1 MDFRNFISSLII
13 VIPLTGHAESLKD
26 ISDKWNK
33 DLPEKFDSITKL
45 QKTTTENNNFIHHF
59 IVDANQFEFD
69 TALPKVKQ
77 QIMSSICSKPREK
90 HLLNVQKANLVYRY
104 ESIRGLSL
112 GEFMVRPEHC
122 SRN

>member
-13 VIPLTGHAESLKD
+13 FFPLLAHAETLKD

-33 DLPEKFDSITKL
+33 DLPQKFDHITKL
-45 QKTTTENNNFIHHF
+45 QKTTVENNNFIFHF
-59 IVDANQFEFD
+59 IVDAKQFEFD

-77 QIMSSICSKPREK
+77 QITGPICSKPREK
-90 HLLNVQKANLVYRY
+90 HLLQVQRAHLVYRY
-104 ESIRGLSL
+104 ESVRGLSL

-122 SRN
+122 PRN

>member
-1 MDFRNFISSLII
+1 MDFRNFISFLII
-13 VIPLTGHAESLKD
+13 FLPLFASAESLKD

-45 QKTTTENNNFIHHF
+45 QKTTTLNNNFIFNF

-77 QIMSSICSKPREK
+77 QIMATICSKPREK
-90 HLLNVQKANLVYRY
+90 HLLKNLKSNLVYRY
-104 ESIRGLSL
+104 ESVRGLSL

-122 SRN
+122 LRN